1 MTSFRLVLR
10 TQKRRA
16 DGTCPILLRIT
27 EQRKPRFVSTGIAV
41 ADADWNDKKQ
51 EVRRSHNLASAY
63 NHRLQTFV
71 NDAQAVALDAQ
82 NAKRGGSPALAA
94 IAQLK
99 GGPTTD
105 AYAFALDVAERLRVQ
120 GRFSGWKR
128 TKVVVQKL
136 KEFRRGQPL
145 NLEDIDGAFLSRF
158 EQHLRTAHGNGSS
171 TISKDFQIF
180 HRIIKEAILAK
191 LVEARNDP
199 FLGYRIPGG
208 KRSEKTRL
216 RWEQIQTLEALSLP
230 PGSPLA
236 LARDAFLFS
245 FYCAGIRFGDLCQL
259 RRKNIEG
266 GRLRYQM
273 AKTGKSRSIK
283 MRPQAEA
290 ILARYHSA
298 NAGRDDLLFPI
309 LDAGRDYADPIYV
322 RRCIGSKNVV
332 VNKNLKR
339 LAERAGI
346 EEHVSFHVSRHSFA
360 DFARRQGVSLY
371 NIRDMLGHH
380 SLKVTERYLEDF
392 DQGSMDTAYERMFGV
407 EGETTTLP
415 ADL

>member
-1 MTSFRLVLR
+1 MASFRLVLR

-16 DGTCPILLRIT
+16 DGTSPILLRIT
-27 EQRKPRFVSTGIAV
+27 EQRKPRFVSTGIFV

-51 EVRRSHNLASAY
+51 EVRRGHDLATVY
-63 NHRLQTFV
+63 NHHLQSLV
-71 NDAQAVALDAQ
+71 NDARAAALDTQ
-82 NAKRGGSPALAA
+82 NARRGGSPALAA

-99 GGPTTD
+99 GGPATD

-136 KEFRRGQPL
+136 KAFRGGQPL
-145 NLEDIDGAFLSRF
+145 NLEDLDGAFLGRF
-158 EQHLRTAHGNGSS
+158 EHHLRTAHGNGSA

-180 HRIIKEAILAK
+180 HRVIKDAISARLI
-191 LVEARNDP
+191 EARNDP
-199 FLGYRIPGG
+199 FHGYRIPGG
-208 KRSEKTRL
+208 KRPEKTRL
-216 RWEQIQTLEALSLP
+216 RFEQVQALEALTLP
-230 PGSPLA
+230 PGAPLA

-259 RRKNIEG
+259 RRKNVEG

-273 AKTGKSRSIK
+273 AKTGKPRSIK
-283 MRPQAEA
+283 LLPQAEK
-290 ILARYHSA
+290 ILARYQGEGA
-298 NAGRDDLLFPI
+298 AREDLLFPI

-339 LAERAGI
+339 LAQLAGI

-371 NIRDMLGHH
+371 DICNMLGHH

-392 DQGSMDTAYERMFGV
+392 DQGSMDTAHERMFAS
-407 EGETTTLP
+407 EHN
-415 ADL
+415 AS